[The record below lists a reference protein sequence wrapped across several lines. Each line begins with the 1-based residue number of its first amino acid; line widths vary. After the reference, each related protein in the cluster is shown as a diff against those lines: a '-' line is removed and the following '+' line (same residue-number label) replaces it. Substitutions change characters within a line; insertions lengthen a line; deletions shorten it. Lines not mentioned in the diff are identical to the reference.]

1 MMLIRLCD
9 IYTGESKGKVLKR
22 QNRQPAHHE
31 GEQGNS
37 SIALHIINT
46 SFMPRPLQPHWNK
59 PTQAPIYYKARK
71 AQLSVCRELLKK

>member
-1 MMLIRLCD
+1 MTLVRLYD
-9 IYTGESKGKVLKR
+9 IYIGESKGKGLKR
-22 QNRQPAHHE
+22 QNPQSAHHE

-59 PTQAPIYYKARK
+59 PTQDPIK
-71 AQLSVCRELLKK
+71 